1 MEIVLSEYIFDGEI
15 LLKDRAVVFDNNVV
29 IDIGNV
35 ETLKKTYDKADI
47 RDMGKGVLFPGFVNV
62 HTHLELSYLKNK
74 LPRKVGFIE
83 WLKSIMLFKK
93 ESLDEKIVAQSIESG
108 IDELIQSGVR
118 AVGDI
123 SNTLVSVEYL
133 KKTLPLSV
141 VFFEN
146 YSLSLEKSHE
156 IEKNLR
162 ENLKNIQLSARPVR
176 VSAVPHSIYSTNKHL
191 LHYLSAVHQPDL
203 PYSIHYLEHKYE
215 NDFVGSQGRLFEY
228 LNGMGLIDEGL
239 HYKSAVSY
247 LSSINAAVKNMTFI
261 HCLYADDKD
270 IAFFKSIDAT
280 IGICVRSNMYISGI
294 LPDLY
299 KFEKS
304 GVNIAI
310 GTDSMASNNDL
321 NFINELKFIHN
332 HFPNIN
338 VQKIFKWAIKG
349 GAKALRL
356 KLGFKKGY
364 FAYPVFFETAGKNP
378 LDEILE

>member
-1 MEIVLSEYIFDGEI
+1 MEIVLAEYIFDGET
-15 LLKDRAVVFDNNVV
+15 LLKDQAVVFDNNVV
-29 IDIGNV
+29 IDVGNMK
-35 ETLKKTYDKADI
+35 TLKKTYDESNI

-74 LPRKVGFIE
+74 LPRKAGFIE
-83 WLKSIMLFKK
+83 WLKSMMSLKK
-93 ESLDEKIVAQSIESG
+93 EDLDKKIASQSIKSG

-118 AVGDI
+118 VVGDI
-123 SNTLVSVEYL
+123 SNTLLSVEYL

-146 YSLSLEKSHE
+146 YSLNLEKSHE

-162 ENLKNIQLSARPVR
+162 KKLRGIQNFAYPLR

-191 LHYLSAVHQPDL
+191 LHYLSAAHQQKL

-215 NDFVGSQGRLFEY
+215 NDFVHSQGGLFEY
-228 LNGMGLIDEGL
+228 LNGIGLIDEKL
-239 HYKSAVSY
+239 RYESAVSY
-247 LSSINAAVKNMTFI
+247 LSSINAAVKNMIFI

-310 GTDSMASNNDL
+310 GTDSTASNNDL
-321 NFINELKFIHN
+321 NFINELKFIHKY
-332 HFPNIN
+332 FPNISA
-338 VQKIFKWAIKG
+338 QKIFKWATKG